1 MIAPN
6 DYSDREFYDRQS
18 FADIIGEAVHNHVTE
33 VPAIEIIGIL
43 ETAKAC
49 VIQQAIKEL
58 RDEDE
63 EWLVYKLVYK
73 FFYYDLMSTLPHL
86 STDFI
91 G

>member
-18 FADIIGEAVHNHVTE
+18 FTDIIGEAVHHHVTE

-49 VIQQAIKEL
+49 VIQQEIREL
-58 RDEDE
+58 RDDE
-63 EWLVYKLVYK
+63 QE
-73 FFYYDLMSTLPHL
+73 
-86 STDFI
+86 
-91 G
+91 

>member
-33 VPAIEIIGIL
+33 VLAIEIIGIL

-49 VIQQAIKEL
+49 VIQQEIIEL
-58 RDEDE
+58 RDDDQE
-63 EWLVYKLVYK
+63 
-73 FFYYDLMSTLPHL
+73 
-86 STDFI
+86 
-91 G
+91 

>member
-43 ETAKAC
+43 KTAKAC

-58 RDEDE
+58 RDDDE
-63 EWLVYKLVYK
+63 E
-73 FFYYDLMSTLPHL
+73 
-86 STDFI
+86 
-91 G
+91 

>member
-49 VIQQAIKEL
+49 VIQKPLKNFEMMTKNNCPTKCPTA
-58 RDEDE
+58 
-63 EWLVYKLVYK
+63 
-73 FFYYDLMSTLPHL
+73 FFTMT
-86 STDFI
+86 
-91 G
+91 